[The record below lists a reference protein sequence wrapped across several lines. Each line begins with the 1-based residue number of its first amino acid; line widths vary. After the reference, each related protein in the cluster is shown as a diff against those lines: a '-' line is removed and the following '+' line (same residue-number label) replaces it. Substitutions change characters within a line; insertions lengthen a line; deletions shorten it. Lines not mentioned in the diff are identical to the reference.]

1 MYSIVLWYLLHNN
14 IDISKYK
21 IINKASGYTM
31 TESADF
37 NHVINGKIPLK
48 QWRKEF
54 KGSLAHALIFKN
66 DIIPAIVPMV
76 STIKKWL
83 KER

>member
-1 MYSIVLWYLLHNN
+1 ME
-14 IDISKYK
+14 
-21 IINKASGYTM
+21 T
-31 TESADF
+31 
-37 NHVINGKIPLK
+37 LK

-54 KGSLAHALIFKN
+54 KGSLAHALILKN

-76 STIKKWL
+76 STIKKWI

>member
-1 MYSIVLWYLLHNN
+1 
-14 IDISKYK
+14 
-21 IINKASGYTM
+21 M

-37 NHVINGKIPLK
+37 NHVINGKITLK

-54 KGSLAHALIFKN
+54 KGSLAHALILKN

-76 STIKKWL
+76 STIKKWI